1 MIVVRNIFKLKFG
14 GSKDAVA
21 LWKQGLEIAGGEGF
35 PVGSTRI
42 LTDLVGPFY
51 TLVMESTHE
60 SLGEY
65 ERSAKR
71 LMESSS
77 WKTWYAKVVPLTEG
91 GYREVFVVVN

>member
-14 GSKDAVA
+14 SSRDAVA
-21 LWKQGLEIAGGEGF
+21 LWKQGLALAEGEGLSA
-35 PVGSTRI
+35 GSTRL

-71 LMESSS
+71 LMESSA
-77 WKTWYAKVVPLTEG
+77 WKSWYAKVVPLTEG